1 MRLVA
6 YLRVSSVGQID
17 AWGLDR
23 QERAIRSWAKTH
35 GHRIVAWRRDEGVSG
50 TLGHIDRP
58 GFTSAVQCLGHGAD
72 GLIVADLDRLARE
85 LTVQEAALG
94 VVWARKAPVFT
105 ATGGEVQQDD
115 PNDPARSF
123 VRKVMGLVIE
133 YEKNQAVRRL
143 RQGREAKSAAGRKA
157 VGAYAFGYEG
167 RGKGRER
174 DASPEPDEQRAVAL
188 IRKLRRQGQSYRQI
202 AAALDA
208 GGMRPRRA
216 EHWSAMSVRSVVVRS
231 PSLS

>member
-23 QERAIRSWAKTH
+23 QERAIKAWASTH
-35 GHRIVAWRRDEGVSG
+35 GHRVAAWHRDEGVSG
-50 TLGHIDRP
+50 TLGHLSRP
-58 GFTSAVQCLGHGAD
+58 GFTAAVAELGHRAD

-94 VVWARKAPVFT
+94 VIWSRHAPVFT

-115 PNDPARSF
+115 PDDPARSF

-143 RQGREAKSAAGRKA
+143 RQGREAKAAAGRKA
-157 VGAYAFGYEG
+157 VGQYAYGYHG
-167 RGKGRER
+167 AGKGRER
-174 DASPEPDEQRAVAL
+174 DAAPEPEEQRAVAT
-188 IRKLRRQGQSYRQI
+188 IVRMRKAGKSFREIAAELERQG
-202 AAALDA
+202 
-208 GGMRPRRA
+208 MKPRRA
-216 EHWSAMSVRSVVVRS
+216 ERWWPMSVRSVARRAGVG
-231 PSLS
+231 